1 LIFIRSDYLGCKY
14 ERKAILMKNILPL
27 CLLLIFSSL
36 TPVLSQKYIGGAGGI
51 NIGAIHFD
59 PSGFNQFLP
68 QDYPQLTGDFLSLG
82 GDGYFMYENIIIGGS
97 GHGLYGDEIRFNQQ
111 KANIGGGM
119 GFFQIGYDF
128 LHKEHLKFY
137 PLIGLGGGGMTMTF
151 STVGNQ
157 PKNDVVQGNADG
169 NYLQTDI
176 SWGSFMIDLGIGFD
190 FFPET
195 EGGGSSPRLGIRAGY
210 QFTPSN
216 VDFRYAGGPITGAT
230 AYALNGYYFRIIMG
244 GGGFSKME

>member
-1 LIFIRSDYLGCKY
+1 
-14 ERKAILMKNILPL
+14 M
-27 CLLLIFSSL
+27 
-36 TPVLSQKYIGGAGGI
+36 GGAGGI
-51 NIGAIHFD
+51 NFGGFHVD

-68 QDYPQLTGDFLSLG
+68 EGYPGFTGDFLSIG

-97 GHGLYGDEIRFNQQ
+97 GQGLHGDEIRFNQQ
-111 KANIGGGM
+111 KANIEGGR

-128 LHKEHLKFY
+128 LHKDKFKLY

-151 STVGNQ
+151 STLGNQ
-157 PKNDVVQGNADG
+157 SKTDIVDGNTNG

-176 SWGSFMIDLGIGFD
+176 SWRSFMFDLGVGFD

-195 EGGGSSPRLGIRAGY
+195 DGNSSPRLGIRAGY
-210 QFTPSN
+210 QFTPTHAN
-216 VDFRYAGGPITGAT
+216 FRYAGGPVTGAT
-230 AYALNGYYFRIIMG
+230 SYSLNGYYIRIIMG